1 MEGRFLEWGQAP
13 KPPSFVALRATTQS
27 ARQSLESFAG
37 AKLRVEKHEVMVIL
51 EVVALAVWKI
61 RTSRV
66 GRSLPCREIPPVS
79 GDPSRVGIP
88 CRFAARDPSTLGISL
103 YGRDLPPRS

>member
-1 MEGRFLEWGQAP
+1 MVAYQNGG
-13 KPPSFVALRATTQS
+13 KPPNPQASLRCAQLRSLPGRALNHLQGAT
-27 ARQSLESFAG
+27 
-37 AKLRVEKHEVMVIL
+37 LRVEKHEVMVIL